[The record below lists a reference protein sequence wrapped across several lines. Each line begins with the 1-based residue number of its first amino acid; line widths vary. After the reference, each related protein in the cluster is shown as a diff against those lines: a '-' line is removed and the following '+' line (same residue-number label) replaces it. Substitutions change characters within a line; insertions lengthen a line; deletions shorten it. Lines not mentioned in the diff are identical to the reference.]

1 MNHLEYGGSLE
12 LVQDSRLRAVDLSD
26 KYFGVD
32 VIVFVRVEGV
42 QVWPQV
48 LKREEANM
56 RGRVAKVGVP
66 RRCDAETALP
76 MTDEG
81 RRGEAQRRRRV
92 VVNPA
97 SASYDVVFRVGLIRN
112 RGSEIRRQPETL
124 QTRYQICI
132 SRTQGARTST

>member
-1 MNHLEYGGSLE
+1 MNYLEYSGSLE

-42 QVWPQV
+42 QVRPQV

-76 MTDEG
+76 VTD
-81 RRGEAQRRRRV
+81 
-92 VVNPA
+92 
-97 SASYDVVFRVGLIRN
+97 
-112 RGSEIRRQPETL
+112 
-124 QTRYQICI
+124 
-132 SRTQGARTST
+132 